1 MSFGIP
7 PIGIGDFSE
16 YFEKLRETQ
25 KISEPLSKSDCM
37 HINCPSC
44 HGTGV
49 KDTGGACIHGIS
61 CPCKNCRTY
70 A

>member
-7 PIGIGDFSE
+7 PIGVGDFSE
-16 YFEKLRETQ
+16 YFERLNKQPQVVQPVE
-25 KISEPLSKSDCM
+25 KSDCL
-37 HINCPSC
+37 HVNCPSC
-44 HGTGV
+44 RGTGIRANGQMCV
-49 KDTGGACIHGIS
+49 HGIS